1 MRRFL
6 ESLTIFI
13 AVVAAAKFASMMTV
27 SEQFMSPVWLPAA
40 VCLTALIWL
49 GNRALPAIALSTG
62 FLGWVVARD
71 NGGLALG
78 SMAASLVIV
87 GTAAGATL
95 QAVAGRYLIRRF
107 VSREA
112 EVETAYQ
119 FFRLLLIAPAAGL
132 VSPIIGVTVQYFT
145 GVWPAGSY
153 WLYVGN
159 WWLGNFTSIAFLTP
173 LLLGLRR
180 GSSGQSTALAIFV
193 IAGLVVSYELG
204 ASAERQARENWI
216 AQARDSATQLTGI
229 FVRALRNGYGDI
241 RAIELLMEG
250 ERELAQAEFDAA
262 VDTLRGNREGF
273 APAVLLITREEN
285 DGTWPIVF
293 ASENNLGLTPGFR
306 LEQIPEALDAIESAL
321 ESGLTLGATAPLAD
335 GTYYGF
341 NTLPVTN
348 AMTPTVVMG
357 IQDVNEVDQHVAD
370 QIPYGM
376 GFAISSIHASGLTTE
391 GRDHLYPEGMSS
403 ADAVATFTL
412 PMQTGGATLTFHW
425 GVVPQFMGGPSL
437 GYSRAILFGGP
448 LLTLLIALFVNMLFA
463 QQGRIRKQVIDQT
476 RELREQKE
484 ISQLAMDN
492 MDQGILMLDEDLRI
506 NAYNSNYLKM
516 FSVTAEEMHKSH
528 DFDEINQ
535 LIAERL
541 GLPETSET
549 RARDVRRRIA
559 FTTEQTLRDGR
570 VIETRQSP
578 VVGGGC
584 VRAYTD
590 ITERVSSEQEIKR
603 QKDIA
608 DLAMENIDEGMV
620 MCDGD
625 WNVVAYNTRVLG
637 MFGVSREEMEAHP
650 NYDDLLTF
658 VHHEKLRAPELLE
671 ERLAEA
677 RSRDKQ
683 TSERTFPNGNVVET
697 RHIPISG
704 GGFVRT
710 FIDITARKKVETD
723 LVEATRL
730 AEQATQSKS
739 EFLANMS
746 HEIRTPM
753 NAIIGMSDLAL
764 KTSLTPRQHN
774 YIDKV
779 NRSAVSLLG
788 IINDI
793 LDFSKIEAGKLE
805 LETTDFHLEDVLDHL
820 VNLVGLRAEEKGL
833 ELLLDVDRA
842 TPGRLVGDPLRL
854 GQVLVNLGNNA
865 VKFTESGEI
874 VISVTVEKQD
884 SAEVRLGFAVRDTG
898 IGMTPEQQQAL
909 FQAFSQADTSTTRRY
924 GGTGLGL
931 TISQRLVNMM
941 GGSIQVNSSPGRGSE
956 FSFSVQLQ
964 WQAEEEQPGTI
975 EGLDLE
981 NLHVLVVDDNPTARE
996 ILQAIASSLGFQVD
1010 TAPGGEEALAIA
1022 NDARERGDPYS
1033 VVLMD
1038 WRMPSMDGVETTRAL
1053 FDREL
1058 LGETETVL
1066 MVTAYGREEAAA
1078 AGSGLPISNY
1088 LTKPVN
1094 ASTLLDAILMARGLP
1109 SVSRRRRQLQ
1119 EGDSK
1124 SMARLA
1130 GARVLLVEDNEIN
1143 QELALELLSTAGIRV
1158 DVANNGQEALYWLA
1172 AEKYDGVLMDIQM
1185 PVMDGY
1191 TAAREIRKQSR
1202 YSDLPVIAMTAN
1214 AMVGDREKALEAGM
1228 NDHIAK
1234 PLNVT
1239 DMFATM
1245 ARWITPSQPLEA
1257 PPEQPVGKSPAPE
1270 IPLLQ
1275 GIDIEAGLS
1284 TCAGNTALYRKLL
1297 LQFCDTNRDFGQAIE
1312 NARCGGDEGEPL
1324 RLAHTLKGV
1333 AASIG
1338 AAAVSEAAR
1347 DLETACRVA
1356 TPPAEQTRRL
1366 QKVLGALVPVINAI
1380 ESARPALTGSTATTD
1395 AGVASLADTLA
1406 ELRQALENF
1415 DPGSR
1420 DIALRLQASAGG
1432 SDEEGA
1438 ISELVQHVD
1447 NFDFSAAL
1455 AVLEANQAVFAELIE
1470 TNA

>member
-1 MRRFL
+1 
-6 ESLTIFI
+6 
-13 AVVAAAKFASMMTV
+13 
-27 SEQFMSPVWLPAA
+27 
-40 VCLTALIWL
+40 
-49 GNRALPAIALSTG
+49 
-62 FLGWVVARD
+62 
-71 NGGLALG
+71 
-78 SMAASLVIV
+78 
-87 GTAAGATL
+87 
-95 QAVAGRYLIRRF
+95 
-107 VSREA
+107 
-112 EVETAYQ
+112 
-119 FFRLLLIAPAAGL
+119 
-132 VSPIIGVTVQYFT
+132 
-145 GVWPAGSY
+145 
-153 WLYVGN
+153 
-159 WWLGNFTSIAFLTP
+159 
-173 LLLGLRR
+173 
-180 GSSGQSTALAIFV
+180 
-193 IAGLVVSYELG
+193 
-204 ASAERQARENWI
+204 
-216 AQARDSATQLTGI
+216 
-229 FVRALRNGYGDI
+229 
-241 RAIELLMEG
+241 
-250 ERELAQAEFDAA
+250 
-262 VDTLRGNREGF
+262 
-273 APAVLLITREEN
+273 
-285 DGTWPIVF
+285 
-293 ASENNLGLTPGFR
+293 
-306 LEQIPEALDAIESAL
+306 
-321 ESGLTLGATAPLAD
+321 
-335 GTYYGF
+335 
-341 NTLPVTN
+341 
-348 AMTPTVVMG
+348 
-357 IQDVNEVDQHVAD
+357 
-370 QIPYGM
+370 
-376 GFAISSIHASGLTTE
+376 
-391 GRDHLYPEGMSS
+391 
-403 ADAVATFTL
+403 
-412 PMQTGGATLTFHW
+412 
-425 GVVPQFMGGPSL
+425 
-437 GYSRAILFGGP
+437 
-448 LLTLLIALFVNMLFA
+448 
-463 QQGRIRKQVIDQT
+463 
-476 RELREQKE
+476 
-484 ISQLAMDN
+484 
-492 MDQGILMLDEDLRI
+492 
-506 NAYNSNYLKM
+506 
-516 FSVTAEEMHKSH
+516 
-528 DFDEINQ
+528 
-535 LIAERL
+535 
-541 GLPETSET
+541 
-549 RARDVRRRIA
+549 
-559 FTTEQTLRDGR
+559 
-570 VIETRQSP
+570 
-578 VVGGGC
+578 
-584 VRAYTD
+584 
-590 ITERVSSEQEIKR
+590 
-603 QKDIA
+603 
-608 DLAMENIDEGMV
+608 
-620 MCDGD
+620 
-625 WNVVAYNTRVLG
+625 
-637 MFGVSREEMEAHP
+637 
-650 NYDDLLTF
+650 
-658 VHHEKLRAPELLE
+658 
-671 ERLAEA
+671 
-677 RSRDKQ
+677 
-683 TSERTFPNGNVVET
+683 
-697 RHIPISG
+697 
-704 GGFVRT
+704 
-710 FIDITARKKVETD
+710 
-723 LVEATRL
+723 
-730 AEQATQSKS
+730 
-739 EFLANMS
+739 MS

-1158 DVANNGQEALYWLA
+1158 DVANNGQEALERLA

-1347 DLETACRVA
+1347 DLETACREA